1 MVGVCGGRW
10 GDRVTG
16 RTFRIALST
25 ALRRLATW
33 ADPYP
38 GRVKAPP
45 PHLTLVTYDANGK
58 RVLISVPADRV
69 QYVVTTSYP
78 THEDFERD
86 RERRVEL

>member
-1 MVGVCGGRW
+1 MS
-10 GDRVTG
+10 
-16 RTFRIALST
+16 RTLRLRIALSA

-38 GRVKAPP
+38 GFYAAPSP
-45 PHLTLVTYDANGK
+45 NLTLVTYDSNGK
-58 RVLISVPADRV
+58 RVLISVPADRI
-69 QYVVTTSYP
+69 QYVVTASYP

>member
-1 MVGVCGGRW
+1 MMS
-10 GDRVTG
+10 
-16 RTFRIALST
+16 RTLRFRIALSA

-38 GRVKAPP
+38 GLYYAPP
-45 PHLTLVTYDANGK
+45 PHLTLVTYDANGR

-69 QYVVTTSYP
+69 QYVVTASYP

-86 RERRVEL
+86 RERRVDGGLHERP

>member
-1 MVGVCGGRW
+1 
-10 GDRVTG
+10 
-16 RTFRIALST
+16 
-25 ALRRLATW
+25 LAAW

-38 GRVKAPP
+38 GLYTAPP
-45 PHLTLVTYDANGK
+45 PHLTLVTYDANGQ

-69 QYVVTTSYP
+69 QCVVTASYP

>member
-1 MVGVCGGRW
+1 MMS
-10 GDRVTG
+10 
-16 RTFRIALST
+16 RTLRFRIALSA

-69 QYVVTTSYP
+69 QCVVTASFP
-78 THEDFERD
+78 TREDFERD

>member
-1 MVGVCGGRW
+1 MISLTHR
-10 GDRVTG
+10 
-16 RTFRIALST
+16 FRIALCA
-25 ALRRLATW
+25 ALRRLAAW

-38 GRVKAPP
+38 GFYAAARPAPI
-45 PHLTLVTYDANGK
+45 TLVTYDANGQ

-69 QYVVTTSYP
+69 QYVVTASYP

>member
-1 MVGVCGGRW
+1 MS
-10 GDRVTG
+10 
-16 RTFRIALST
+16 RTIRFRTALSA
-25 ALRRLATW
+25 ALRWLATW

-38 GRVKAPP
+38 GLYAAARTAPI
-45 PHLTLVTYDANGK
+45 TLVTYDANGK

-69 QYVVTTSYP
+69 QYVVTATYP